1 MEINYAP
8 SGGKGMEG
16 RRKKR
21 KGSNVFQLGETTFW
35 NVSAR
40 THPGN
45 FRTFVSLS

>member
-1 MEINYAP
+1 MP
-8 SGGKGMEG
+8 PLGGKGMEG

-40 THPGN
+40 TYPGY
-45 FRTFVSLS
+45 FRTFASLS